1 MSDEMGL
8 EIDIEQ
14 SATLGAIAGAL
25 AAAQGEIDNAVKDSA
40 NPHFKSKYADLATVR
55 DAVTPA
61 LSKHKIAVSQQV
73 LTRADG
79 TVGVRTLLLH
89 SSGEYLG
96 SRAWCRPA
104 QPGPQ
109 PLGSVITYLRRY
121 MLAAAVG
128 VAQEDDDGNVGQASG
143 PQRYEREEPR
153 QEQRQAPRQAP
164 AVREVEHP
172 SVVGEAFPRITATMA
187 GNVDAAIRHLQPDSL
202 PAARLAYA
210 GWALG
215 RKVGRY
221 SELNTAEA
229 SVILAK
235 AKAGEMPD
243 ESGVA

>member
-1 MSDEMGL
+1 MSEEMGI

-14 SATLGAIAGAL
+14 SATLGAIAAAL
-25 AAAQGEIDNAVKDSA
+25 AAAQGEIANAPKDSA
-40 NPHFKSKYADLATVR
+40 NPHFKSHYADLATVR

-61 LSKHKIAVSQQV
+61 LSKNKIAVSQQV

-89 SSGEYLG
+89 ASGEYLG

-121 MLAAAVG
+121 MLAAATG
-128 VAQEDDDGNVGQASG
+128 VAQEDDDGNVGQAAG
-143 PQRYEREEPR
+143 PQRYEPRE
-153 QEQRQAPRQAP
+153 APRSAPKAVENP
-164 AVREVEHP
+164 AVDGSP
-172 SVVGEAFPRITATMA
+172 FPRITPTMA
-187 GNVDAAIRHLQPDSL
+187 GQVDAQIRHLQPDSL

-210 GWALG
+210 SWALG
-215 RKVGRY
+215 RKVAKW

-229 SVILAK
+229 SIVMAK
-235 AKAGEMPD
+235 AKAGEIPGDD
-243 ESGVA
+243 EQGVA

>member
-1 MSDEMGL
+1 MGI

-14 SATLGAIAGAL
+14 SASLGAIAAAL
-25 AAAQGEIDNAVKDSA
+25 AAAQGEIHNAPKDTA
-40 NPHFKSKYADLATVR
+40 NPHFKSHYADLASVR

-61 LSKHKIAVSQQV
+61 LSKNKIAVSQQV

-89 SSGEYLG
+89 ASGEYLG

-143 PQRYEREEPR
+143 PQRYEQREQPR
-153 QEQRQAPRQAP
+153 EAPRAAP
-164 AVREVEHP
+164 RSAHQTESASAVL
-172 SVVGEAFPRITATMA
+172 GEPFPRITPTMA
-187 GNVDAAIRHLQPDSL
+187 GQVDAQIRHLQPDSL

-210 GWALG
+210 SWALG
-215 RKVGRY
+215 RKVAKW

-229 SVILAK
+229 SIVMNR
-235 AKAGEMPD
+235 AKAGEIPSD
-243 ESGVA
+243 EEQGVA